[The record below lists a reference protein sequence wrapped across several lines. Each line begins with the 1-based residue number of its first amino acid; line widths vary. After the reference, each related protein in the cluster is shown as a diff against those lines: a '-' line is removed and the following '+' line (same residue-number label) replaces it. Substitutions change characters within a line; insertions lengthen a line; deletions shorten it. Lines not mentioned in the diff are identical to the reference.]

1 MIRLDFFYSG
11 KSSAKV
17 NKRLT
22 FYELVEEMQSSTI
35 QQTVNAVRNG
45 VKDRKASLPCVCYM
59 GYSQNGLR
67 KAEQMKPTGLVMVD
81 IDHCENPR
89 GSFGQI
95 LLAYQGITETAGERY
110 PKLIFAHITPSG
122 HGLRLVFT
130 NHLDDMTIEE
140 NIKAFDAELALGF
153 HGEVDLAC
161 KDLSR
166 VSFLVHADDILFFAQ
181 KDIVDKDIDIH
192 IKYDAEPTAAPQEKP
207 SAKKV
212 DKLYRDFKYGNKLV
226 REIAEEYCAYYF
238 PEGNHV
244 PPTGSV
250 HTFYNQMVKDFRCI
264 CDNKPEI
271 LISVLPQFG
280 HSDEECF
287 SQCRSIC
294 QRNNL
299 SKLPK
304 PFYFFLKDRNWYVNP
319 FEKQEAAKIEEE
331 EPEDPFK
338 QLDALIDA
346 CPKLPPIFRQ
356 YINSAPRYF
365 KIPYLVAL
373 LPVMGTLTSY
383 LEGMFNGKVQT
394 TSFMSVI
401 YAPPSSGK
409 SYLVELA
416 EQLLSQLALRDA
428 VSAARDN
435 IYSKMIKMKGANEK
449 APDDPRTPQRIMPAI
464 NSIPKI
470 LSKMSNNAGYHM
482 FTAVEEMD
490 TWIKGSK
497 GRDGDKNDMYR
508 VAWDNGKYG
517 QSFMSAQTFNGI
529 VRLYWNVLI
538 TGTVDQVQNYFRNIE
553 NGMIT
558 RCSFCDLGD
567 QMFTLAPVFKKI
579 SDRDKEQ
586 IEKWKLKC
594 DTNTY
599 LHPLDIDINALYDVK
614 DDEFDSKIAWKQEF
628 RPRQEVNIDWII
640 PHLNKWC
647 TDQNM
652 LASKTYDNA
661 RGVFH
666 RRVAVRGYRL
676 AMICTT
682 LYDKIRDREK
692 QVIVDFVLW
701 FMECDLYGILK
712 LFGAKYNEHFQKS
725 ASTIKEYKFADLFDA
740 LPDSF
745 ETSDLV
751 AQITKSKF
759 STNHYT
765 VLSIWKKA
773 KLIEKVE
780 KNKFKKISKR

>member
-1 MIRLDFFYSG
+1 MIRLDYFYSG
-11 KSSAKV
+11 KASSKV

-22 FYELVEEMQSSTI
+22 LMELLEETKSDAIRQTI
-35 QQTVNAVRNG
+35 EAVRNG
-45 VKDRKASLPCVCYM
+45 EKERKPSLPCVCYM

-67 KAEQMKPTGLVMVD
+67 KAEQMRPTGLVMID

-89 GSFGQI
+89 GAWGQI
-95 LLAYQGITETAGERY
+95 LLAYQGIYQQVGESY
-110 PKLIFAHITPSG
+110 PELILAHITPSG

-130 NHLDDMTIEE
+130 NHADEMTIEE
-140 NIKAFDAELALGF
+140 NIKAFDGELALSF

-166 VSFLVHADDILFFAQ
+166 VSFLVSYDDILYYAAQ
-181 KDIVDKDIDIH
+181 GLEKDIAVH
-192 IKYDAEPTAAPQEKP
+192 IKYDVVEPTKP
-207 SAKKV
+207 AQKEGKKV
-212 DKLYRDFKYGNKLV
+212 DKLYKDFKYGDKFV

-238 PEGNHV
+238 PEGNHT
-244 PPTGSV
+244 PPQGSV

-280 HSDEECF
+280 HSDEECL

-294 QRNNL
+294 SRNNL

-319 FEKQEAAKIEEE
+319 FEKQEAAKAEEE
-331 EPEDPFK
+331 EPEDPYK
-338 QLDALIDA
+338 QLDALIDGA
-346 CPKLPPIFRQ
+346 PKLPPVFRQ

-365 KIPYLVAL
+365 KIPYLMSL

-383 LEGMFNGKVQT
+383 LEGIYNGKVQT

-409 SYLVELA
+409 SYMVELA
-416 EQLLSQLALRDA
+416 EQLLNQLAMRDA

-517 QSFMSAQTFNGI
+517 QSSCLPKHSMASFASI
-529 VRLYWNVLI
+529 
-538 TGTVDQVQNYFRNIE
+538 
-553 NGMIT
+553 GM
-558 RCSFCDLGD
+558 C
-567 QMFTLAPVFKKI
+567 
-579 SDRDKEQ
+579 
-586 IEKWKLKC
+586 
-594 DTNTY
+594 
-599 LHPLDIDINALYDVK
+599 
-614 DDEFDSKIAWKQEF
+614 
-628 RPRQEVNIDWII
+628 
-640 PHLNKWC
+640 
-647 TDQNM
+647 
-652 LASKTYDNA
+652 
-661 RGVFH
+661 
-666 RRVAVRGYRL
+666 
-676 AMICTT
+676 
-682 LYDKIRDREK
+682 
-692 QVIVDFVLW
+692 
-701 FMECDLYGILK
+701 
-712 LFGAKYNEHFQKS
+712 
-725 ASTIKEYKFADLFDA
+725 
-740 LPDSF
+740 
-745 ETSDLV
+745 
-751 AQITKSKF
+751 
-759 STNHYT
+759 
-765 VLSIWKKA
+765 
-773 KLIEKVE
+773 
-780 KNKFKKISKR
+780 

>member
-11 KSSAKV
+11 KASSKV

-22 FYELVEEMQSSTI
+22 LMELLEESKSDAIRQTI
-35 QQTVNAVRNG
+35 EAVRNG
-45 VKDRKASLPCVCYM
+45 DKDRKPSLPCVCYM
-59 GYSQNGLR
+59 GYSLNGMR
-67 KAEQMKPTGLVMVD
+67 KADQMRPTGLVMID

-89 GSFGQI
+89 GAWGQI
-95 LLAYQGITETAGERY
+95 LLAYQGIYQQVGESY
-110 PKLIFAHITPSG
+110 PELLLAHVTPSG

-130 NHLDDMTIEE
+130 NHNDEMTIEE
-140 NIKAFDAELALGF
+140 NIKAFDAELALSF

-166 VSFLVHADDILFFAQ
+166 VSFLVGYDDILYYSAQ
-181 KDIVDKDIDIH
+181 GFEKEVKVH
-192 IKYDAEPTAAPQEKP
+192 IKFDAIEPSKP
-207 SAKKV
+207 TQKEGRKV
-212 DKLYRDFKYGNKLV
+212 EKLYKDFKYGQKLV

-238 PEGNHV
+238 PEGNHT
-244 PPTGSV
+244 PPQGSV

-280 HSDEECF
+280 HSDEECY

-319 FEKQEAAKIEEE
+319 FEKQEVAKIDEE
-331 EPEDPFK
+331 EPEDPYK
-338 QLDALIDA
+338 QLDALIDGA
-346 CPKLPPIFRQ
+346 PKLPPVFRQ

-365 KIPYLVAL
+365 KIPYLMSL
-373 LPVMGTLTSY
+373 LPVMGTLTSF
-383 LEGMFNGKVQT
+383 LEGMYNGKVQT

-409 SYLVELA
+409 SYMVELA
-416 EQLLSQLALRDA
+416 EQLLNQLAMRDA

-449 APDDPRTPQRIMPAI
+449 SPDDPRTPQRIMPAI

-538 TGTVDQVQNYFRNIE
+538 TGTIDQVLNYFRNIE

-558 RCSFCDLGD
+558 RCSFTDLGD
-567 QMFTLAPVFKKI
+567 QMFTLAPVFRKI
-579 SDRDKEQ
+579 SERDQEI
-586 IEKWKLKC
+586 IEKWKSKC
-594 DTNTY
+594 DANTY
-599 LHPLDIDINALYDVK
+599 LHPLDIDMNALYDVK
-614 DDEFDSKIAWKQEF
+614 DDEFDNKIAWKQEF

-647 TDQNM
+647 TDQNL
-652 LASKTYDNA
+652 LASKNTDNA

-692 QVIVDFVLW
+692 QIIVDFVLW

-712 LFGAKYNEHFQKS
+712 LFGAKYNEHYVKS
-725 ASTIKEYKFADLFDA
+725 ASTIKEYKFADLYDA
-740 LPDSF
+740 LPDVF
-745 ETSDLV
+745 ETSDLI
-751 AQITKSKF
+751 AQISKSKF

-773 KLIEKVE
+773 KLIEKIE
-780 KNKFKKISKR
+780 KNKFKKIKKK

>member
-1 MIRLDFFYSG
+1 MIRLDYFYSG
-11 KSSAKV
+11 KASSKV

-22 FYELVEEMQSSTI
+22 LMELLEETKSD
-35 QQTVNAVRNG
+35 AVRQTIEA
-45 VKDRKASLPCVCYM
+45 VRKGEKERKPSLPCVCYM
-59 GYSQNGLR
+59 GYSLNGMR
-67 KAEQMKPTGLVMVD
+67 KADQMRPTGLVMID

-89 GSFGQI
+89 GAWGQI
-95 LLAYQGITETAGERY
+95 LLAYQGIYQQVGESY
-110 PKLIFAHITPSG
+110 PILILAHITPSG

-130 NHLDDMTIEE
+130 NHADEMTIEE
-140 NIKAFDAELALGF
+140 NIKAFDAELALSF

-166 VSFLVHADDILFFAQ
+166 VSFLVSFDDILYYSEKGLE
-181 KDIVDKDIDIH
+181 KDIAVH
-192 IKYDAEPTAAPQEKP
+192 IKYDSIEANKPTQKEG
-207 SAKKV
+207 KKV
-212 DKLYRDFKYGNKLV
+212 EKLYKDFKYGTKLV

-238 PEGNHV
+238 PEGNHT
-244 PPTGSV
+244 PPQGSV

-280 HSDEECF
+280 HSDEECL

-319 FEKQEAAKIEEE
+319 FEKQEAAKAEEE
-331 EPEDPFK
+331 EPEDPYK
-338 QLDALIDA
+338 QLDALIDGA
-346 CPKLPPIFRQ
+346 PKLPPVFRQ

-365 KIPYLVAL
+365 KIPYLMSL

-383 LEGMFNGKVQT
+383 LEGMYNGKVQT

-409 SYLVELA
+409 SYMVELA
-416 EQLLSQLALRDA
+416 EQLLNQLAMRDA

-449 APDDPRTPQRIMPAI
+449 APEDPRTPQRIMPAI

-538 TGTVDQVQNYFRNIE
+538 TGTIDQVLNYFRNIE

-558 RCSFCDLGD
+558 RCSFTDLGD

-579 SDRDKEQ
+579 SERDQEI
-586 IEKWKLKC
+586 IEKWKNKC
-594 DTNTY
+594 DANTY
-599 LHPLDIDINALYDVK
+599 LHPLDIDMNALYDVK
-614 DDEFDSKIAWKQEF
+614 DEDFDNKIAWKQEF

-647 TDQNM
+647 TDQNL
-652 LASKTYDNA
+652 LASKNTDNA

-712 LFGAKYNEHFQKS
+712 LFGAKYNEHYVKS
-725 ASTIKEYKFADLFDA
+725 ASTIKEYKFADLYDA
-740 LPDSF
+740 LPDVF
-745 ETSDLV
+745 ETSDLI
-751 AQITKSKF
+751 AQISKSKF

-773 KLIEKVE
+773 KLIEKIE
-780 KNKFKKISKR
+780 KNKFKKIKKK